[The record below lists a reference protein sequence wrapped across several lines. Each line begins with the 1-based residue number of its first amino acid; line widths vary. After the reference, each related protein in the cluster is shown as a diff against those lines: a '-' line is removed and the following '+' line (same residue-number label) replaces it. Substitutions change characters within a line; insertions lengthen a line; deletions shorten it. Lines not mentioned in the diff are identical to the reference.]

1 MSGPLLAVEDLRVCF
16 PTDEGES
23 RPVDGVSLEI
33 RPGEALGLVGESG
46 CGKSLTALSIL
57 GLVPSPPSRT
67 LPGSS
72 VRLRGEELLGAH
84 PSRLR
89 AVRGAEIAMI
99 FQEPMTSLNPVQRVG
114 DQIAEAISVH
124 RRVKRGALRIEV
136 LSLLE
141 RVGMSDPERARR
153 AYPHELSGGMQ
164 QRAMIS
170 MAVACG
176 PALLIADEPTTAL
189 DVTIQAQIL
198 ELLASLQRDFD
209 MALLFISH
217 DMAVVSQVADRVAV
231 MYAGQVVE
239 EAATS
244 DLFLRPA
251 HPYTE
256 GLLRAVPS
264 IEATTE
270 SLAVIPGRVP
280 HPTRW
285 PDACRFH
292 PRCPYQ
298 WDRCAQERPPLLKAG
313 SARARCW
320 LAEDPEH
327 RAGVGFERVS
337 K

>member
-1 MSGPLLAVEDLRVCF
+1 VSEPLLLVEDLRVSF
-16 PTDEGES
+16 PTDQGES

-33 RPGEALGLVGESG
+33 RPGETLGLVGESG

-57 GLVPSPPSRT
+57 GLIPSPPSRT

-72 VRLRGEELLGAH
+72 VRLRGEELLGA
-84 PSRLR
+84 PPARLR
-89 AVRGAEIAMI
+89 AIRGAEIAMI
-99 FQEPMTSLNPVQRVG
+99 FQEPMTSLNPVHRVG
-114 DQIAEAISVH
+114 DQIAEAVGVH
-124 RRVKRGALRIEV
+124 RRVDRRELRAEV
-136 LSLLE
+136 LGLLD

-153 AYPHELSGGMQ
+153 SYPHELSGGMQ
-164 QRAMIS
+164 QRAMIA
-170 MAVACG
+170 MAVACK
-176 PALLIADEPTTAL
+176 PTLLIADEPTTAL

-231 MYAGQVVE
+231 MYAGEVVE

-244 DLFLRPA
+244 ELFLRPA

-264 IEATTE
+264 VDAPKNLT
-270 SLAVIPGRVP
+270 VIAGRVP

-285 PDACRFH
+285 PAACRFH
-292 PRCPYQ
+292 PRCPYR
-298 WDRCAQERPPLLKAG
+298 WERCGEEAPPLLAVG
-313 SARARCW
+313 PARARCW
-320 LAEDPEH
+320 LAEEPGR
-327 RAGVGFERVS
+327 RARSALDGAPS
-337 K
+337 

>member
-1 MSGPLLAVEDLRVCF
+1 LLAVEDLRVSF
-16 PTDEGES
+16 PTDGGES

-57 GLVPSPPSRT
+57 GLIPSPPSRT

-124 RRVKRGALRIEV
+124 RSVRRAELRVEV
-136 LSLLE
+136 LKLLE
-141 RVGMSDPERARR
+141 RVGMSDPERTRR

-198 ELLASLQRDFD
+198 KLLASLQRDFD

-244 DLFLRPA
+244 DLFLRPV

-264 IEATTE
+264 IDAATE

-298 WDRCAQERPPLLKAG
+298 WERCVHEPPPLLEAA

-320 LAEDPEH
+320 LAEDPER
-327 RAGVGFERVS
+327 RAGAGFERVS
-337 K
+337 G

>member
-1 MSGPLLAVEDLRVCF
+1 VSGPLLAVEDLRVCF

-114 DQIAEAISVH
+114 DQISEAISVH

-136 LSLLE
+136 LNLLE

-244 DLFLRPA
+244 DLFLRPV

-320 LAEDPEH
+320 LAEDPE
-327 RAGVGFERVS
+327 RRSGVGFERVS